1 MYSSKITKDRR
12 SQLNHASSCVISYRK
27 KKKERKE
34 RKRSVENW
42 RIALVLWVVVESS
55 GDTLYRQT
63 WGLKHAD
70 QKDTGSSRDPKR
82 HSNESREGN
91 TKEKRRIGPI
101 EGPWRGGERPKKSPE
116 SAKNRPATDI
126 STLWLGHRAAPPHH
140 GVEEWLSPDSPRAV
154 PRHTRKSEIFAP
166 RTKVLCFLQLHL
178 DNNIQPHLF
187 STTTT
192 TFFTYLYI
200 LLSGTGVFI
209 PVIALVLV
217 PYSF

>member
-70 QKDTGSSRDPKR
+70 QKDTKSSTDPKR
-82 HSNESREGN
+82 HSNGSREGK
-91 TKEKRRIGPI
+91 TKEKRRIGP
-101 EGPWRGGERPKKSPE
+101 GPWRGGERPRKSPE

-140 GVEEWLSPDSPRAV
+140 GVEEWLSPASPRAV

-166 RTKVLCFLQLHL
+166 RKVLWFLQLHL
-178 DNNIQPHLF
+178 DNNIT
-187 STTTT
+187 STTTYYSYC
-192 TFFTYLYI
+192 TYLYI

-209 PVIALVLV
+209 SVIALVLV

>member
-1 MYSSKITKDRR
+1 M
-12 SQLNHASSCVISYRK
+12 ISYRK
-27 KKKERKE
+27 KQKKRKE

-42 RIALVLWVVVESS
+42 IALVLWLWVVVESS

-70 QKDTGSSRDPKR
+70 QKETRSSTDPKR
-82 HSNESREGN
+82 HSNESRERK

-101 EGPWRGGERPKKSPE
+101 EGRWRSDERPRKSPE

-126 STLWLGHRAAPPHH
+126 SALWLGHSAAPPHH
-140 GVEEWLSPDSPRAV
+140 GVGEWLSPASPRAV

-178 DNNIQPHLF
+178 DNNNQPHLF

-192 TFFTYLYI
+192 TTYFTYLYI

-209 PVIALVLV
+209 SVIALVLV